1 MDVIKLE
8 PTHDKPG
15 IILDKENNKFEF
27 IGNSLPENANA
38 FYEPILQWF
47 DEYAKDP
54 NIKTIVELK
63 LDYLNTASSKAFFS
77 IFMKIEKIKENG
89 HDVLIKWYYDEDDE
103 DMEEVGEEFDD
114 IIDLSFEHISYEA
127 D

>member
-27 IGNSLPENANA
+27 RGNSLPENANA
-38 FYEPILQWF
+38 FYEPILKWF
-47 DEYAKDP
+47 DEYAKNP
-54 NIKTIVELK
+54 NEKTVIDLK
-63 LDYLNTASSKAFFS
+63 LDYLNTASSKALFS
-77 IFMKIEKIKENG
+77 IFMKIEKIKEAG
-89 HDVLIKWYYDEDDE
+89 HNVLIKWYYDEDDE

-114 IIDLSFEHISYEA
+114 IINLPFEHISYES